1 MEQLVC
7 STTADRCGCGSTSA
21 ISRLV
26 AAALVTLCVILTTA
40 HAESGRDFSAMYA
53 IGRPTVFD
61 STHVSV
67 TLSLRLQNHSGASL
81 SDAAIFLVNRAQPFK
96 AGSLVASGIQI
107 PDRGTAQASGAVTVS
122 TRDYQRWQRGEP
134 PALLVRVVNRNGRNV
149 DHPIELL
156 RTSHIGGRP

>member
-1 MEQLVC
+1 MDQLVC
-7 STTADRCGCGSTSA
+7 SITADRCWSTSA

-26 AAALVTLCVILTTA
+26 TAAFVTLMCVILTNA
-40 HAESGRDFSAMYA
+40 HAENGRDFSAMYA

-67 TLSLRLQNHSGASL
+67 TLSLRVQNHSGASL

-107 PDRGTAQASGAVTVS
+107 PDRGIAKASGAVTVS

-134 PALLVRVVNRNGRNV
+134 PALMVRVVNRDGRNV
-149 DHPIELL
+149 DRPIELL